1 MGIINRVLLF
11 FYTIGI
17 ALLSLGAAL
26 FCLQVV
32 PAAYVWNEF
41 LYLSGRWETGAVA
54 LVMFLV
60 SIQLFGLTFSSGKKT
75 RYDKEAV
82 VIHGAMG
89 DVRIAIEAIKNLV
102 DKTARSVHG
111 VRDVKERVTAEVSKS
126 SPAADPVVHIKLRV
140 ILGQENNAAAV
151 SDEIQKKIR
160 EQLTN
165 FVGLRDV
172 DIEIT
177 VENIANTA
185 TAKQRVV

>member
-1 MGIINRVLLF
+1 MTG
-11 FYTIGI
+11 
-17 ALLSLGAAL
+17 LSVVEVNIHVQGVGFRRGKGRRNPRTLKSEERHVNGDYKSGTAVFLHDRYCAFVVRGG

-89 DVRIAIEAIKNLV
+89 DVRIAIEAIKNL
-102 DKTARSVHG
+102 
-111 VRDVKERVTAEVSKS
+111 
-126 SPAADPVVHIKLRV
+126 L
-140 ILGQENNAAAV
+140 
-151 SDEIQKKIR
+151 IR
-160 EQLTN
+160 QP
-165 FVGLRDV
+165 GLFMGS
-172 DIEIT
+172 
-177 VENIANTA
+177 AM
-185 TAKQRVV
+185 

>member
-82 VIHGAMG
+82 VIHDGAG
-89 DVRIAIEAIKNLV
+89 PVLYLIEKVR
-102 DKTARSVHG
+102 R
-111 VRDVKERVTAEVSKS
+111 
-126 SPAADPVVHIKLRV
+126 
-140 ILGQENNAAAV
+140 
-151 SDEIQKKIR
+151 
-160 EQLTN
+160 
-165 FVGLRDV
+165 
-172 DIEIT
+172 
-177 VENIANTA
+177 
-185 TAKQRVV
+185 